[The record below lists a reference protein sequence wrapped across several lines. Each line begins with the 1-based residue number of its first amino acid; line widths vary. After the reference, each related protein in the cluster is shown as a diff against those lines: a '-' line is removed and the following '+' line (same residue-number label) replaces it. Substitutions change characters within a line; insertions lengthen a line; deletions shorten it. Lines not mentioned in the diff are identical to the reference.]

1 MQNLFCSFFH
11 LFLSTS
17 PPVPPVQYY
26 CSVSCF
32 FCRRGVLL
40 TTITILI
47 GIKREHHWQKG
58 SGFENPSSRIF
69 QLDSILLVSCALSC
83 NVIATNIFLC
93 SECGT
98 RNWKGEIIY
107 FLGWWRTFA
116 MQGGALCG
124 LFCPSAKATFTI
136 LFRFFLFPLYII
148 TKAKF
153 VYFVALTSLPLT
165 EMHLNNPCEFAAKA
179 ALWMSWQGMLLE
191 ACSQETF
198 PGILHLVLILC
209 PSALAPCGTRPP
221 TWMVAFGFHQTG
233 QW

>member
-1 MQNLFCSFFH
+1 MLEASCWRMTTAHCKPEQGPCWRTVLPTTMQNLFCSFFH
-11 LFLSTS
+11 LFLSAS

-98 RNWKGEIIY
+98 RN
-107 FLGWWRTFA
+107 
-116 MQGGALCG
+116 
-124 LFCPSAKATFTI
+124 
-136 LFRFFLFPLYII
+136 
-148 TKAKF
+148 
-153 VYFVALTSLPLT
+153 
-165 EMHLNNPCEFAAKA
+165 
-179 ALWMSWQGMLLE
+179 
-191 ACSQETF
+191 
-198 PGILHLVLILC
+198 
-209 PSALAPCGTRPP
+209 
-221 TWMVAFGFHQTG
+221 
-233 QW
+233 